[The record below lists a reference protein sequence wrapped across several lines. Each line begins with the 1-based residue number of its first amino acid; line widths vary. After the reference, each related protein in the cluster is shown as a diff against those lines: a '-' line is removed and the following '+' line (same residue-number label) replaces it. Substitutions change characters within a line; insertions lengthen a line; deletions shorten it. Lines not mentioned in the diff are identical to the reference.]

1 MEGDASSPSTSSS
14 SDHVQSIKDFNLRK
28 FDKLVKRMGRKLL
41 PKPCDTIFVPSAIPS
56 CSRHMSHSPSAGDS
70 QNLLHN
76 ESDRRK
82 SSAPACG
89 LTVDTS
95 GGETAGSGYGWL
107 TASEAPEPYHGV
119 ASVVRAQQIALQ
131 MVKER
136 IRLTKQQIDACRKD
150 EQLIA
155 DFVADALAEEMN
167 VDRTKLSYK
176 KLEEQVKHLEEEIEE
191 LRKLS
196 PRVVPPPRPARP
208 NHHLTWFCVRCLEEN
223 TTSSYRC
230 RCSFPRPAIDPREAV
245 RCNCAHCTPASADRI
260 FISPTPGD
268 GDWLLPMIL
277 SEKSRSSFDYGYPA
291 TWIPFPCVL
300 LSRTFLHL
308 PRWIL

>member
-1 MEGDASSPSTSSS
+1 MGLSQIRVAQWCARSCLSFATVNIDPTEPISPHFAYI
-14 SDHVQSIKDFNLRK
+14 HV
-28 FDKLVKRMGRKLL
+28 
-41 PKPCDTIFVPSAIPS
+41 
-56 CSRHMSHSPSAGDS
+56 CSRHMSHSPSVGDS

-119 ASVVRAQQIALQ
+119 VSVVRAQQIALQ

-196 PRVVPPPRPARP
+196 PRVVPPP
-208 NHHLTWFCVRCLEEN
+208 
-223 TTSSYRC
+223 S
-230 RCSFPRPAIDPREAV
+230 
-245 RCNCAHCTPASADRI
+245 
-260 FISPTPGD
+260 
-268 GDWLLPMIL
+268 
-277 SEKSRSSFDYGYPA
+277 
-291 TWIPFPCVL
+291 
-300 LSRTFLHL
+300 
-308 PRWIL
+308 